1 MESLGL
7 IQTASRTRRR
17 LGQAMARLAPAGVTL
32 AEFDPPATSS
42 CPSCATTYGIP
53 AGLVPPWG
61 GRVRCPR
68 CTEVFSV
75 GVLAEA
81 EEGLRAARDMDPGG
95 FEGAVEGR
103 SLWNDWGAVL
113 LECYQALRERHGPE
127 LASRAFRRALEA
139 AAPGVPWMAPPTP
152 PNPLAPEPGASATL
166 FERRLEGGA

>member
-7 IQTASRTRRR
+7 IQTPGRTRRR
-17 LGQAMARLAPAGVTL
+17 LGQAMARLAPPGVTL
-32 AEFDPPATSS
+32 PVFDPPASS
-42 CPSCATTYGIP
+42 TCPSCSTTYGIP

-68 CTEVFSV
+68 CTEVFAV

-81 EEGLRAARDMDPGG
+81 EETLHTVRGMDPER
-95 FEGAVEGR
+95 FERAVHER
-103 SLWNDWGAVL
+103 SLWGEWGAVL
-113 LECYQALRERHGPE
+113 LESYQALRERHGPE

-152 PNPLAPEPGASATL
+152 PSPLAPEQGAGATL
-166 FERRLEGGA
+166 FERRREVED